1 MATVLERLH
10 ARLGD
15 ADESV
20 YGRALRVLAAAL
32 PIDRRVEL
40 TDEMI
45 RAAANGDVALLVT
58 LLAPEVPAE
67 PDELEALAE
76 LELEPD
82 RRLLSADE
90 ARRELGL

>member
-1 MATVLERLH
+1 
-10 ARLGD
+10 
-15 ADESV
+15 
-20 YGRALRVLAAAL
+20 
-32 PIDRRVEL
+32 
-40 TDEMI
+40 
-45 RAAANGDVALLVT
+45 VT

-67 PDELEALAE
+67 PDEVEALAE